1 MTPTG
6 HVAHMEEVSSI
17 YKIFIAMREARK
29 IGYRLE
35 VLKKYLSKL
44 WVRFS

>member
-6 HVAHMEEVSSI
+6 HVAHMEDVRSA
-17 YKIFIAMREARK
+17 YKIFISMKEARK

-35 VLKKYLSKL
+35 VLKKCLSKM